1 MGLSLLTKRESC
13 RLLPEQAPTRVH
25 NGVLHLILRS
35 PKTPICGTTLPDFPS
50 PQLTEGIKQRLA

>member
-35 PKTPICGTTLPDFPS
+35 PICGTTLPDFPS
-50 PQLTEGIKQRLA
+50 PQLTEGIKQRLAQ